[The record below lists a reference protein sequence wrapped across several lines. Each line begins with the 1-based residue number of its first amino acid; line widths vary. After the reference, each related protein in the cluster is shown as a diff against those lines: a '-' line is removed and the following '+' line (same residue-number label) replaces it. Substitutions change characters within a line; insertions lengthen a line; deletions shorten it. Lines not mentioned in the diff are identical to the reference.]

1 MPIIPKKILLFP
13 KTEPVVSLFHRNNF
27 LYSYA
32 IIPLHPLNTYKP
44 VFYYSDENQ
53 EYYPPPEYCQLSQ
66 VGWPGVERER
76 EDFDVGWTH
85 YLYFFINSMYHLE
98 ALPRNQNILRA
109 FRRYAILIVTERTKH
124 GKKSKLIWNQWLHPA
139 CPVKLFRAGNSVG
152 SPVGVSP
159 RLISS
164 IMNV

>member
-44 VFYYSDENQ
+44 VFHYSDENR
-53 EYYPPPEYCQLSQ
+53 EYYPPPEYCLLSQ

-85 YLYFFINSMYHLE
+85 YLYFFINSMHHLE

-109 FRRYAILIVTERTKH
+109 FRRYAILIVTERTK
-124 GKKSKLIWNQWLHPA
+124 N
-139 CPVKLFRAGNSVG
+139 
-152 SPVGVSP
+152 
-159 RLISS
+159 
-164 IMNV
+164 